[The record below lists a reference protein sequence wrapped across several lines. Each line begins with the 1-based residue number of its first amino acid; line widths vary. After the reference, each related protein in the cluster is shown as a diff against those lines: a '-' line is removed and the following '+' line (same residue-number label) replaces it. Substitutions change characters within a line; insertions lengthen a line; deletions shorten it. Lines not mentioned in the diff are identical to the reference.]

1 MSEYLFSLLLI
12 FIVWYVVENI
22 RVKEIAV
29 KHCKRLCLSQ
39 QFSLLDETVEKFS
52 TRPMREQSGLLKLLR
67 IYSFQYTLD
76 DLQRHQGKVTMLG
89 HRVVRVEFEHDEY
102 LQTLNA

>member
-1 MSEYLFSLLLI
+1 MSEYFFSLILI
-12 FIVWYVVENI
+12 VMVWYVVDSI

-29 KHCKRLCLSQ
+29 RHCKRLCLSQ
-39 QFSLLDETVEKFS
+39 EFRLLDETVEKNS
-52 TRPMREQSGLLKLLR
+52 TKPMRDQSGLLKLYR

-76 DLQRHQGKVTMLG
+76 DLQRHQGKITMLG
-89 HRVVRVEFEHDEY
+89 HRVVRVEFEHDAY

>member
-1 MSEYLFSLLLI
+1 MSEYLFSLVLI
-12 FIVWYVVENI
+12 VIVLYVVDSI

-29 KHCKRLCLSQ
+29 RHCKRLCLSQ
-39 QFSLLDETVEKFS
+39 EFRLLDETVEKNS
-52 TRPMREQSGLLKLLR
+52 TKPMRDQSGLLKLLR

-76 DLQRHQGKVTMLG
+76 DLQRHQGSIIMLG
-89 HRVVRVEFEHDEY
+89 HRVVRVEFEHDTY

>member
-1 MSEYLFSLLLI
+1 MSEYLFSLILI
-12 FIVWYVVENI
+12 GLVWYVVDSI

-29 KHCKRLCLSQ
+29 RHCKRLCLSQ
-39 QFSLLDETVEKFS
+39 EFRLLDETVEKNS
-52 TRPMREQSGLLKLLR
+52 TKPMRDQTGLLKFLR

-76 DLQRHQGKVTMLG
+76 DLQRHQGKITMLG
-89 HRVVRVEFEHDEY
+89 HRVVQVEFEHDEY

>member
-12 FIVWYVVENI
+12 FIVWYVIDSI

-29 KHCKRLCLSQ
+29 KHCKRLCQSQ
-39 QFSLLDETVEKFS
+39 EFCLLDETVEKFS
-52 TRPMREQSGLLKLLR
+52 TRALRDQSGLLKLHR
-67 IYSFQYTLD
+67 IYLFQYTLD
-76 DLQRHQGKVTMLG
+76 DLQRHHGKITMLG
-89 HRVVRVEFEHDEY
+89 HRVVCVEFEHDEY

>member
-1 MSEYLFSLLLI
+1 MSEYFFSLILI
-12 FIVWYVVENI
+12 ILVWYIVDSI

-29 KHCKRLCLSQ
+29 RHCKRLCLSQ
-39 QFSLLDETVEKFS
+39 EFRLLDETVEKYS
-52 TRPMREQSGLLKLLR
+52 TKPMRDQSGLLKLLR

-76 DLQRHQGKVTMLG
+76 DLKRHQGNITMLG

>member
-1 MSEYLFSLLLI
+1 MSEYFFSLILI
-12 FIVWYVVENI
+12 VMVWYIVDNI

-29 KHCKRLCLSQ
+29 RHCKRLCLSQ
-39 QFSLLDETVEKFS
+39 EFRLLDETVEKKS
-52 TRPMREQSGLLKLLR
+52 TKPMRDQSGLLKLLR
-67 IYSFQYTLD
+67 LYSFQYTLD

>member
-1 MSEYLFSLLLI
+1 MNEYLFSVILVLS
-12 FIVWYVVENI
+12 VWYIIDNI

-29 KHCKRLCLSQ
+29 RHCKRLCLTQ
-39 QFSLLDETVEKFS
+39 EFRLLDETVEKNS
-52 TRPMREQSGLLKLLR
+52 TRPMRDQTGFLKLLR
-67 IYSFQYTLD
+67 VYSFQYTLD
-76 DLQRHQGKVTMLG
+76 DLQRHQGRVVMLG